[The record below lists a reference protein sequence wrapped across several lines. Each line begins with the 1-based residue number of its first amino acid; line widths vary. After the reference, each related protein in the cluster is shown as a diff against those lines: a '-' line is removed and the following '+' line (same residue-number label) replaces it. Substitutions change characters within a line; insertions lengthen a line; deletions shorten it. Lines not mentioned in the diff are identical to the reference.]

1 MPRSYYFSSPHFG
14 SHTYVSYRSKPCAA
28 LWKNNS
34 CEFVPLLFWEYNWF
48 KRKDRNGCPVALS
61 LGETVATYDTEE
73 PDKSPLHA
81 ISESRRFIDNNHG
94 MIPRANDSASSPVV
108 TMLPGL

>member
-1 MPRSYYFSSPHFG
+1 MCG
-14 SHTYVSYRSKPCAA
+14 VMKPQQLRVCALA
-28 LWKNNS
+28 VLGA
-34 CEFVPLLFWEYNWF
+34 VREYNWF
-48 KRKDRNGCPVALS
+48 KRIDRNGCPVALS

-73 PDKSPLHA
+73 PDNSPLHA